1 MAKQKHTNWT
11 TVKKLGEGAQGSVHL
26 AFRKGSFGDWYN
38 DVWSGVAT
46 FTGITT
52 DTQRVEMTD
61 RFFNALQKRISEEV
75 PEYGALKILHQP
87 SERGSEFEKSKKR
100 MKKEIEA
107 LSAIKHKNIVR
118 IIDYDPDAEWYVSEY
133 FKQGTLV
140 ENLDLFK
147 GQPLQAVGAISGLV
161 DGVSH
166 LHAKG
171 LVHRDIKPENIFIA
185 EGNTLVLGDFGLV
198 YFEDYKYTRVTDT
211 FEKAGTSDWMPTWA
225 QGRFRI
231 DQVKPSF
238 DVFSLA
244 KILWAMIAGEGFLRL
259 HWYEKTEFDLRR
271 RYPNDPRMEFVNE
284 IVLSKCLVEDEPD
297 YEPKDI
303 EIDLPRR
310 LDLCYVISSS
320 PDVLSFFA
328 DKRPSGN
335 RTDFQRGV
343 YRVTIRVDG
352 EGIEPSVG
360 RFLVKHMG
368 DWNKVEVCSVE

>member
-1 MAKQKHTNWT
+1 MARQKHTNWT
-11 TVKKLGEGAQGSVHL
+11 RVEKLGDGGQGSVHL
-26 AFRKGSFGDWYN
+26 AFKEGSFGDWYD

-46 FTGITT
+46 ITGTKT
-52 DTQRVEMTD
+52 HTQRVEMTD

-87 SERGSEFEKSKKR
+87 SERGPEFEKSKKR

-140 ENLDLFK
+140 QNLDLFK
-147 GQPLQAVGAISGLV
+147 GQPLEAVGAISGLV
-161 DGVSH
+161 DGVSC

-198 YFEDYKYTRVTDT
+198 YFEDHKYTRVTDT

-225 QGRFRI
+225 QGRFRL

-238 DVFSLA
+238 DVFSRWR
-244 KILWAMIAGEGFLRL
+244 K
-259 HWYEKTEFDLRR
+259 
-271 RYPNDPRMEFVNE
+271 
-284 IVLSKCLVEDEPD
+284 
-297 YEPKDI
+297 
-303 EIDLPRR
+303 
-310 LDLCYVISSS
+310 
-320 PDVLSFFA
+320 FF
-328 DKRPSGN
+328 G
-335 RTDFQRGV
+335 Q
-343 YRVTIRVDG
+343 
-352 EGIEPSVG
+352 
-360 RFLVKHMG
+360 
-368 DWNKVEVCSVE
+368 